1 MFTLLHPERVL
12 GIATIGAPLLYQGRL
27 SQSSKN
33 LPEGFYIH
41 RFRVSA
47 LTYILGLIIDKHCLK
62 FYVCLLIAVL
72 STARNLDEQK
82 LILVGLMLKRWWG
95 TSTFSSPEVKYQLL
109 LKTRKSWIWS
119 NLLLPFPLGSLRKIL
134 QHMEHCTRNLVF
146 RQLWRFHTGNE
157 C

>member
-82 LILVGLMLKRWWG
+82 LILVGLMLKRW
-95 TSTFSSPEVKYQLL
+95 
-109 LKTRKSWIWS
+109 
-119 NLLLPFPLGSLRKIL
+119 
-134 QHMEHCTRNLVF
+134 
-146 RQLWRFHTGNE
+146 
-157 C
+157 